1 MKTMTKFKEL
11 KKGDQI
17 FRIINVVFMVLQ
29 FLACIGMGIYYL
41 TIGDPENR
49 VFSCFGIAVLVILPY
64 LAELIFRF
72 RLPGLIFLFYQL
84 YVLFAGFIGSV
95 LNVYYLASWYDLII
109 HTLAGYVF
117 ALLGIFVV
125 SRLENYSKLNKWT
138 IVIFCFCLSLA
149 CELIWELLEW
159 FVDNCLGQ
167 TAQGPVAEGYNAP
180 LVTDTMVDILCN
192 FCGAIV
198 FSVQYIIGK
207 STKATLGTKF
217 FEKQLV
223 KEKSVATADL
233 SQQSQLIAET
243 ASEETIGSEETIIDK
258 IEDDDNS

>member
-1 MKTMTKFKEL
+1 MTKFKEL

-17 FRIINVVFMVLQ
+17 FRIINLVFMALQ

-41 TIGDPENR
+41 SIGDPENR
-49 VFSCFGIAVLVILPY
+49 VFSCFGITVLVILPY

-72 RLPGLIFLFYQL
+72 RLPGLILFGYQI
-84 YVLFAGFIGSV
+84 YVLFAGVIGSV
-95 LNVYYLASWYDLII
+95 FNVYYLASWYDLII

-138 IVIFCFCLSLA
+138 IVIFCFCLSMA

-167 TAQGPVAEGYNAP
+167 TAQGPIAEGHNAP

-223 KEKSVATADL
+223 KEKGTISDL

-243 ASEETIGSEETIIDK
+243 ASEETIDSEEITIDK
-258 IEDDDNS
+258 TEDGDNR

>member
-1 MKTMTKFKEL
+1 MTKFKEL

-17 FRIINVVFMVLQ
+17 FRIINLVFMALQ

-41 TIGDPENR
+41 SIGDPENR
-49 VFSCFGIAVLVILPY
+49 VFSCFGISVLVILPY

-72 RLPGLIFLFYQL
+72 RLPGLIFFGYQI
-84 YVLFAGFIGSV
+84 YVLFAGVIGSV
-95 LNVYYLASWYDLII
+95 FNVYYLASWYDLII

-138 IVIFCFCLSLA
+138 IVIFCFCLSMA

-167 TAQGPVAEGYNAP
+167 TAQGPIAEGHNAP

-223 KEKSVATADL
+223 KEKGTISDL
-233 SQQSQLIAET
+233 SQQSLLIAET
-243 ASEETIGSEETIIDK
+243 ASEETTDSEEITIDK
-258 IEDDDNS
+258 TEDGDNR

>member
-1 MKTMTKFKEL
+1 MTKFKEL

-72 RLPGLIFLFYQL
+72 RLPGLIFFGYQI
-84 YVLFAGFIGSV
+84 YVLFAGVIGSV
-95 LNVYYLASWYDLII
+95 FNVYYLASWYDLII

-167 TAQGPVAEGYNAP
+167 TAQGPIAEGHNAP

-223 KEKSVATADL
+223 KEKGTISDL
-233 SQQSQLIAET
+233 SQQSLLIAET
-243 ASEETIGSEETIIDK
+243 ASEETTDSEEITIDK
-258 IEDDDNS
+258 TEDGDNR

>member
-72 RLPGLIFLFYQL
+72 RLPGLIFFGYQI
-84 YVLFAGFIGSV
+84 YVLFAGVIGSV
-95 LNVYYLASWYDLII
+95 FNVYYLASWYDLII

-138 IVIFCFCLSLA
+138 IVIFCFCLSMA

-167 TAQGPVAEGYNAP
+167 TAQGPIAEGHNAP

-223 KEKSVATADL
+223 KEKGTISDL
-233 SQQSQLIAET
+233 SQQSLLIAET
-243 ASEETIGSEETIIDK
+243 ASEETTDSEEITIDK
-258 IEDDDNS
+258 TEDGDNR

>member
-1 MKTMTKFKEL
+1 MTKFKEL

-72 RLPGLIFLFYQL
+72 RLPGLIFFGYQI
-84 YVLFAGFIGSV
+84 YVLFAGVIGSV
-95 LNVYYLASWYDLII
+95 FNVYYLASWYDLII

-138 IVIFCFCLSLA
+138 IVIFCFCLSMA

-167 TAQGPVAEGYNAP
+167 TAQGPIAEGHNAP

-223 KEKSVATADL
+223 KEKGTISDL
-233 SQQSQLIAET
+233 SQQSLLIAET
-243 ASEETIGSEETIIDK
+243 ASEETTDSEEITIDK
-258 IEDDDNS
+258 TEDGDNR